1 MLLSVGSF
9 YMLYVVNASVQMLGV
24 AGSLLV
30 SRTGLV
36 FVVPGTLRLDDDQWH
51 GFETG
56 TGLTQRPRSW
66 RAGGRKPEDVWRQLD
81 GMAPWLHGSMR
92 PARMA

>member
-9 YMLYVVNASVQMLGV
+9 YMLYVLNASVQMLEV

-36 FVVPGTLRLDDDQWH
+36 FVVPGPFALMMTSGIALRL
-51 GFETG
+51 
-56 TGLTQRPRSW
+56 RP
-66 RAGGRKPEDVWRQLD
+66 D
-81 GMAPWLHGSMR
+81 
-92 PARMA
+92 